1 MRMETEKNS
10 QCTKNKSKDIS
21 ILSKPC
27 LIRKGRYFTIR
38 LHSWFMFANNHIGYD
53 CFVGVAQSLSAELS
67 KSYQPGIVEMFLITL
82 HSIFYLSTL

>member
-1 MRMETEKNS
+1 MSIVYSLTWLGKVGNS
-10 QCTKNKSKDIS
+10 W
-21 ILSKPC
+21 
-27 LIRKGRYFTIR
+27 YFTIR

-67 KSYQPGIVEMFLITL
+67 KSYQLGIVEMFLITL